1 MKILYIS
8 PEYPIPTPSG
18 GIASYLQDIARELV
32 KMGHEIK
39 ILCIDEQFS
48 SKASVHIIHDEGID
62 VHFISK
68 AVIRPVAKIFERPW
82 IRRSLIWPLP
92 DFVPLIPPLAAFVY
106 WRRLKKWWTPDII
119 ETFDWK
125 GTGLFVALFKG
136 DIPVILRGGGHC
148 KAVIPTNDQPWTP
161 FFESQHRIERWCA
174 RWSSH
179 VVPCSNFLGQ
189 DEKSD
194 FQISWEKITAVP
206 MCVAPSIV
214 EKKYTNALT
223 TDEIRIA
230 FVGRLEF
237 RKGVDLL
244 IQAGQCLFS
253 QYPHI
258 EYYLIGRQDVDLSI
272 YMKGE
277 SSGLAFRQ
285 KLHVMGQIPRD
296 QVRQCLIQCDFAV
309 FPSRY
314 EPFGIVAL
322 EAMACGIPVIVS
334 DAGGWREAVE
344 NEISG
349 LVVKAND
356 VESLRQAIEK
366 MILFGHEK
374 RCEMGMRGR
383 EIVEN
388 KYSTAVIA
396 EQMLNVYD
404 NLLNRNSERIPRC
417 LRRD

>member
-1 MKILYIS
+1 
-8 PEYPIPTPSG
+8 
-18 GIASYLQDIARELV
+18 
-32 KMGHEIK
+32 MGHEIK

-48 SKASVHIIHDEGID
+48 SKGAVHIIHDEGVD

-68 AVIRPVAKIFERPW
+68 AIMRSVAKIFEKPW
-82 IRRSLIWPLP
+82 IRRSLKWPLP
-92 DFVPLIPPLAAFVY
+92 DVVPLIAPLAAFIY
-106 WRRLKKWWTPDII
+106 WRQLKKSWTPDII
-119 ETFDWK
+119 EAFDWR
-125 GTGLFVALFKG
+125 GTGLFMALFKG

-148 KAVIPTNDQPWTP
+148 KTIIPANDRPWTP
-161 FFESQHRIERWCA
+161 FFESQHRIERWSA

-179 VVPCSNFLGQ
+179 VVPCSDLLGQ
-189 DEKSD
+189 DEKTD
-194 FQISWEKITAVP
+194 FQISSEQITSVP
-206 MCVAPSIV
+206 NCVAPFIV
-214 EKKYTNALT
+214 EKKYRNAQT
-223 TDEIRIA
+223 ANEIRIA

-244 IQAGQCLFS
+244 IDAAQRLFP
-253 QYPHI
+253 QYPQI
-258 EYYLIGRQDVDLSI
+258 EYYLLGRVDVDPNAYLEGKSF
-272 YMKGE
+272 E
-277 SSGLAFRQ
+277 REFRQ

-296 QVRQCLIQCDFAV
+296 QVQQCLIKCDFAV

-344 NEISG
+344 DEISG
-349 LVVKAND
+349 FIVKAND

-366 MILFGHEK
+366 MILLGHEK

-388 KYSTAVIA
+388 KYSPAVIA
-396 EQMLNVYD
+396 KQMLNIYD
-404 NLLNRNSERIPRC
+404 HLINNHSYRQKGDRK
-417 LRRD
+417 

>member
-1 MKILYIS
+1 LKILYIS
-8 PEYPIPTPSG
+8 PEYPIPKPSG
-18 GIASYLQDIARELV
+18 GIASYVQDIARELA

-48 SKASVHIIHDEGID
+48 NQASVHIINDEGID

-68 AVIRPVAKIFERPW
+68 TIIRSVAKIFENPW
-82 IRRSLIWPLP
+82 LRRSLQWPLP
-92 DFVPLIPPLAAFVY
+92 DIVPLIAPLAAFIY
-106 WRRLKKWWTPDII
+106 WRQLKRSWIPDII

-125 GTGLFVALFKG
+125 GTGLFVAFFKE

-148 KAVIPTNDQPWTP
+148 KAIIPANDRPWTP

-174 RWSSH
+174 RCSSH
-179 VVPCSNFLGQ
+179 VVPCSNLLGQ

-206 MCVAPSIV
+206 MCVTPSLV
-214 EKKYTNALT
+214 AKKYTNALT
-223 TDEIRIA
+223 ADEIRIA

-244 IQAGQCLFS
+244 IQAGQRLFPR
-253 QYPHI
+253 YPHI

-272 YMKGE
+272 YME
-277 SSGLAFRQ
+277 DEPSGLAFRQ

-296 QVRQCLIQCDFAV
+296 QVQKWLIECNFAV

-344 NEISG
+344 DEVSG
-349 LVVKAND
+349 LIVKAND
-356 VESLRQAIEK
+356 VESLRQAIER

-374 RCEMGMRGR
+374 RSEMGLRGR

-388 KYSTAVIA
+388 KYLPTAIA
-396 EQMLNVYD
+396 DQMLNIYD
-404 NLLNRNSERIPRC
+404 HLLKSPSKRE
-417 LRRD
+417 D

>member
-1 MKILYIS
+1 LKVLYIS
-8 PEYPIPTPSG
+8 PEYPIPHPSG

-48 SKASVHIIHDEGID
+48 NKASVHIINDEGID

-68 AVIRPVAKIFERPW
+68 AVIRPVAKIFEKPW
-82 IRRSLIWPLP
+82 IRRSLKWPLP
-92 DFVPLIPPLAAFVY
+92 DVVPLIAPLAAFIY
-106 WRRLKKWWTPDII
+106 WRQLKRSWTPDII

-136 DIPVILRGGGHC
+136 DIPLILRGEGHC
-148 KAVIPTNDQPWTP
+148 KAVIPANDRPWTP

-174 RWSSH
+174 RRSSL
-179 VVPCSNFLGQ
+179 VVPCSDLLGR
-189 DEKSD
+189 DEKAD
-194 FQISWEKITAVP
+194 FQISWEKITSVP
-206 MCVAPSIV
+206 NCVAPFMI
-214 EKKYTNALT
+214 EKRCTDAPA
-223 TDEIRIA
+223 TDEIRIG

-244 IQAGQCLFS
+244 IKAGQRLFP
-253 QYPHI
+253 QYPQL
-258 EYYLIGRQDVDLSI
+258 EYYLIGRVDVDPNA
-272 YMKGE
+272 YMEGK
-277 SSGLAFRQ
+277 SSEREFRQ
-285 KLHVMGQIPRD
+285 KLHVIGQIPRD
-296 QVRQCLIQCDFAV
+296 QVRQWLIQCDFAV

-344 NEISG
+344 DEISG
-349 LVVKAND
+349 LIIKAND
-356 VESLRQAIEK
+356 VESLRQAIER
-366 MILFGHEK
+366 MVLFGHEK

-388 KYSTAVIA
+388 KYSPTVIA
-396 EQMLNVYD
+396 EQMLNIYD
-404 NLLNRNSERIPRC
+404 RLINDYFRYQKGYQ
-417 LRRD
+417 